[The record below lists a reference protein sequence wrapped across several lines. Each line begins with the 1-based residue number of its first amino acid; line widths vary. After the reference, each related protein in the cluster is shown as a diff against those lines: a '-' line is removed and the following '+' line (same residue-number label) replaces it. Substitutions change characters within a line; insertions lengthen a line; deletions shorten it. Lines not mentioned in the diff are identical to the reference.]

1 MRKSAMTIAAGIFLL
16 ALGEPLSATEPPVP
30 LPGGTLAQA
39 RAGFTPEQARSFRS
53 RFSPKELIAAGDVA
67 LFHFIDIGLWLET
80 AIAARSGD
88 VIPLV
93 VAPDP
98 AIGQTR
104 AGSAGLPLQAYLRS
118 DRSRAQGF
126 IVIHRGRVVFEDYPG
141 MRASDNHV
149 WMSIAKTTASLVV
162 RQLADEGK
170 IDVQKPIETYLPSFR
185 DTEWRGTRVIDLLD
199 MASGMDIVENQANR
213 ENPRSIIA
221 RYNHSIVGEP
231 NADGKVESQLEVV
244 RAARRKGP
252 PGKAFDYSSLNTTVL
267 TLLAEAVE
275 NRRWADIFQDRVW
288 GRMGVEGDMQVALA
302 PDGTPQAHGLLST
315 RLRDVARYGLL
326 YTPSWA
332 MASRERIVS
341 EAYVRDIQRGGRRQI
356 FLEGELG
363 KQIVNSS
370 FSANPPSA
378 NHWQWDAIWDD
389 GDFFK
394 GGVFGQGLYVSPGR
408 DLVIAWYST
417 VMTSELTNYARQIA
431 DDVALSEV
439 ATKQESSRDTMS
451 AVGQRP

>member
-1 MRKSAMTIAAGIFLL
+1 MRHAILAVAALL
-16 ALGEPLSATEPPVP
+16 VLGSPLHAAETAVP

-39 RAGFTPEQARSFRS
+39 RAGFTPEQARDFRS

-93 VAPDP
+93 AAPDP

-118 DRSRAQGF
+118 DQSRAQGF
-126 IVIHRGRVVFEDYPG
+126 IVIHRGRIVFEDYPG

-149 WMSIAKTTASLVV
+149 WMSIAKTTASLVI
-162 RQLADEGK
+162 RQLADEGR

-185 DTEWRGTRVIDLLD
+185 DTEWRGTRLIDLLD

-302 PDGTPQAHGLLST
+302 PDRTPQAHGLLST

-332 MASRERIVS
+332 KA
-341 EAYVRDIQRGGRRQI
+341 
-356 FLEGELG
+356 
-363 KQIVNSS
+363 
-370 FSANPPSA
+370 
-378 NHWQWDAIWDD
+378 
-389 GDFFK
+389 
-394 GGVFGQGLYVSPGR
+394 
-408 DLVIAWYST
+408 
-417 VMTSELTNYARQIA
+417 
-431 DDVALSEV
+431 
-439 ATKQESSRDTMS
+439 
-451 AVGQRP
+451 